1 MNIEKIKDALK
12 VFSCEVISQ
21 NENEAVI
28 KVSKKT
34 VKLADIP
41 NGSTF
46 KVGKFE
52 FIKLGDAADGETT
65 AVILKK
71 FVKKMEFGK
80 HNNYAKSD
88 VRKYLNSDFLKE
100 LEKEVGA
107 NNIYEHKVDLTAND
121 GLKDYGSVRDKVSL
135 ITAENY
141 RRYREFLPG
150 YGDWWWT
157 ATPYSCE
164 SNGYTSDVCCV
175 YDNGALDW
183 DGCDYSWG
191 VRPFCIFSSSIFVS
205 CE

>member
-65 AVILKK
+65 AVILKE
-71 FVKKMEFGK
+71 FVMKMEFGK

-107 NNIYEHKVDLTAND
+107 SNIYEHKVDLTAND

-175 YDNGALDW
+175 YYNGALDW
-183 DGCDYSWG
+183 YGCDCSKG

>member
-1 MNIEKIKDALK
+1 MDEKKNVDETLDG
-12 VFSCEVISQ
+12 V
-21 NENEAVI
+21 
-28 KVSKKT
+28 KT
-34 VKLADIP
+34 
-41 NGSTF
+41 
-46 KVGKFE
+46 
-52 FIKLGDAADGETT
+52 DAADGETT
-65 AVILKK
+65 AVILKE
-71 FVKKMEFGK
+71 FVKRMEFGK

-107 NNIYEHKVDLTAND
+107 NNIYEHKVDLIAND

-141 RRYREFLPG
+141 RRYREFLPN

-164 SNGYTSDVCCV
+164 SNGYTSNVCYV
-175 YDNGALDW
+175 YDDGALSRN
-183 DGCDYSWG
+183 GCGYSRG